1 MKEYTEI
8 TKTKGKHM
16 DGKTIKK
23 IKVNDDLIWRK
34 GNQDRKDH
42 EKKA

>member
-1 MKEYTEI
+1 MNEYTEI
-8 TKTKGKHM
+8 TKTKRKQM

-23 IKVNDDLIWRK
+23 KVNDDLIWRK